1 MFDFSKVVAAAATK
15 GEAGLRRKKDNQAFF
30 KANVSNKLEHIFNI
44 SKNLQSD
51 IKAFYESPRFLIGN
65 EPSLSADLEVY
76 RIELELI

>member
-15 GEAGLRRKKDNQAFF
+15 GEVGLRKKKENQAVF

-44 SKNLQSD
+44 SKNLQGD

-65 EPSLSADLEVY
+65 EPSLSAKQSMY
-76 RIELELI
+76 R